1 MMVVQ
6 RIFIAVLMALTPAA
20 FFRAQETPAT
30 PSQSSKE
37 PSGWEKRK
45 IEEET
50 RKRLERL
57 ACGPPH
63 VHFSYRTDSGPQV
76 LPEQPAEKGLIYI
89 IRPRSYFGAAA
100 QAKIAM
106 DGKWVGTNRI
116 GNYFY
121 IEVDPGPHYF
131 CMKEIMQEPA
141 LLSLVVEKG
150 KTYYLCHGFNMGG
163 IDLDLV
169 DTEKGKEY
177 VAKYHKSLFEEKHK
191 Q

>member
-1 MMVVQ
+1 MCVALL
-6 RIFIAVLMALTPAA
+6 IAPALAQSLRPQETTSAPPQSAATPP
-20 FFRAQETPAT
+20 AQEKPR
-30 PSQSSKE
+30 S
-37 PSGWEKRK
+37 EK
-45 IEEET
+45 ET
-50 RKRLERL
+50 RKRLEQL

-63 VHFSYRTDSGPQV
+63 VHFSHHVDNGPQA
-76 LPEQPAEKGLIYI
+76 LPEQPADKGLIYI
-89 IRPRSYFGAAA
+89 IRPRTYFGAAG

-141 LLSLVVEKG
+141 LLSLVVERG
-150 KTYYLCHGFNMGG
+150 KTYYLRHGFTMGG

-169 DTEKGKEY
+169 EEEKGKEY
-177 VAKYHKSLFEEKHK
+177 LAKYHRSVFEEKHK
-191 Q
+191 K